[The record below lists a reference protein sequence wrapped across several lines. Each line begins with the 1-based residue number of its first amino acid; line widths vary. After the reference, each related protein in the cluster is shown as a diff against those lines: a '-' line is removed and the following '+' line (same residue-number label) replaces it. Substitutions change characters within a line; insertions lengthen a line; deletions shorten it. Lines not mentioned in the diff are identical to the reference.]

1 MKILNQLLSLIPKRV
16 IRAFKPILL
25 FLGFLFLITIKS
37 FAQQDSCNL
46 RVSLLTVTP
55 GEELYTT
62 WGHSALR
69 VTDTVTNQDIVYN
82 YGTFFFGDPDFY
94 TKFIRGKLMYYL
106 DSDNYDSFVAENQE
120 ENRSITE
127 QVLNLSCAQKQN
139 IIMLLEAN
147 MMGKNRFYKY
157 DFLFD
162 NCTTRLRGLIEK
174 ASDSTVHFGEALN
187 SKATFRGMIHEYL
200 DYNDKQWSKLGIDIL
215 LGSKTDASPTPY
227 QVMFLPDYLMKTL
240 DSSAIGMRK
249 LVSEK
254 HSLIRLK
261 YVPQTKDNLTHPFF
275 LFVCLFV
282 IIAFLSFSKNKPTQ
296 KILAS
301 FDGFLFFITGLIGI
315 VVLFMWFGT
324 DHIMCRNNLN
334 VLWAWPTNI
343 IAAFYI
349 HSKKSWAKKYFLLYA
364 VFNILLI
371 IFWKAIPQNLNFALI
386 PVIAIL
392 IFRSLISSYR
402 KK

>member
-1 MKILNQLLSLIPKRV
+1 LKTIPPQNKIGV
-16 IRAFKPILL
+16 FKIVLL
-25 FLGFLFLITIKS
+25 FLSLVFFINAKS
-37 FAQQDSCNL
+37 FAQRDSCNL

-82 YGTFFFGDPDFY
+82 YGTFYFGDPNFY

-106 DSDNYDSFVAENQE
+106 DSDNYDSFVD
-120 ENRSITE
+120 ENRGENRGITE
-127 QVLNLSCAQKQN
+127 QVLNLNCAEKRN

-147 MMGKNRFYKY
+147 MMGQNRFYKY

-162 NCTTRLRGLIEK
+162 NCTTRLRDLIEK
-174 ASDSTVHFGEALN
+174 ASDSTVRFGEVLK
-187 SKATFRGMIHEYL
+187 SKATFRTMIHEYL

-215 LGSKTDASPTPY
+215 LGSKTDAFPTPY

-240 DSSAIGMRK
+240 DSSAIGTSK
-249 LVSEK
+249 LVSES
-254 HSLIRLK
+254 HSLIRQK
-261 YVPQTKDNLTHPFF
+261 YVPKTKDNLTHPFF

-282 IIAFLSFSKNKPTQ
+282 IIAFLSFSKNKTTQ

-301 FDGFLFFITGLIGI
+301 FDGFLFFLTGLLGI
-315 VVLFMWFGT
+315 IILFMWFGT

-334 VLWAWPTNI
+334 ILWAWPTNVI
-343 IAAFYI
+343 GAFYI

-364 VFNILLI
+364 FFNILLI
-371 IFWKAIPQNLNFALI
+371 IFWKAIPQSLNFALI
-386 PVIAIL
+386 PIIAIL